1 MVTLENVDSENQKKI
16 VHHYRDYNVKNLEK
30 ELTLVL
36 KQKIMLNFY
45 LMTVVSFHNI
55 PGKRPA

>member
-16 VHHYRDYNVKNLEK
+16 VDHYRDYNVNNLEK

-45 LMTVVSFHNI
+45 LMTGFISQYI
-55 PGKRPA
+55 R